1 MVEARRARGR
11 RCRTRRQT
19 RPHATSATSAEHQK
33 SREASPAPHRQRTLE
48 TSDGL
53 RSPLLTL
60 LYFYLSDEAE
70 RGHTRRIFLQ
80 RLTFLGGGVL
90 LFGPACNRWG
100 APVPPPPKQL
110 AQVDPQ
116 TLQSTAHHTF
126 TNEDFVVMS
135 AAVDRILP
143 RDQDPGA
150 VDANV
155 PEYVDLVLL
164 TPELHQM
171 REDFLEGLAQLE
183 KRAAGTYGK
192 PFPDLA
198 DAEKDALLSS
208 FKDAKEG
215 SGEAQFYENLLVLTL
230 EGFLGAPEYGGNKDQ
245 VGWKLIGF
253 GTYVPPDYKPLQA
266 ELVKLGIN
274 SP

>member
-1 MVEARRARGR
+1 
-11 RCRTRRQT
+11 
-19 RPHATSATSAEHQK
+19 
-33 SREASPAPHRQRTLE
+33 
-48 TSDGL
+48 
-53 RSPLLTL
+53 
-60 LYFYLSDEAE
+60 LSDEAE
-70 RGHTRRIFLQ
+70 QGHTRRVFVQ

-100 APVPPPPKQL
+100 APVPPPPKVAQL
-110 AQVDPQ
+110 DPQ
-116 TLQSTAHHTF
+116 TLHSTSHYTF
-126 TNEDFVVMS
+126 TNEDFLVMS

-155 PEYVDLVLL
+155 PVYVDLVLL

-171 REDFLEGLAQLE
+171 RQDFLEGLQQLK
-183 KRAAGTYGK
+183 KRAVGTYRM
-192 PFPDLA
+192 PFPELSD
-198 DAEKDALLSS
+198 DQKDTLLTE
-208 FKDAKEG
+208 FKNAKKG

-230 EGFLGAPEYGGNKDQ
+230 EGFLGDPQYGGNKDK
-245 VGWKLIGF
+245 VGWKLVGF